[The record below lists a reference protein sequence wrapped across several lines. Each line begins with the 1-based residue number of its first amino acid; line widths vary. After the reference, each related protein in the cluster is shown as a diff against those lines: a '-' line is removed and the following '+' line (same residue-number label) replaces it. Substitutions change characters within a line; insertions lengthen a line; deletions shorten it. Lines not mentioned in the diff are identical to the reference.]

1 MCILF
6 HFDGIPFSFHHN
18 RVSKREVIKI
28 SLTSRRGIVLKK
40 YMKLLAVL
48 AVISM
53 AFVVLGGALV
63 TKTGSADGCGR
74 SWPLCEGEL
83 VKLSDVTPE
92 KIIEFSH
99 RATTMVG
106 SIFVIALAIMS
117 SIYIKKRETKPLA
130 IISVLFLI
138 IQALMGAAAVMWGQ
152 NPYIMALHF
161 GISMISFASVLLL
174 ALLVFEFDN
183 KFDARELVI
192 KKKMK
197 ANIYWLSA
205 YTYFVIYSGAL
216 VRHEGA
222 GLSLP
227 VLPFNDGSLITPQ
240 SIQQIVQY
248 GHRSLALI
256 LFIWIC
262 STAYFAYK
270 HYWNYRV
277 IKYSM
282 ISLVVLLLLQITS
295 GILSVSSGLSLAFA
309 LMHSIFITLIFG
321 VLSYLMILSSRSK
334 GDTN

>member
-1 MCILF
+1 M
-6 HFDGIPFSFHHN
+6 
-18 RVSKREVIKI
+18 KKYIKI
-28 SLTSRRGIVLKK
+28 I
-40 YMKLLAVL
+40 AIL

-83 VKLSDVTPE
+83 VQLSDVTPE
-92 KIIEFSH
+92 KLIEFAH
-99 RATTMVG
+99 RATTMIG
-106 SIFVIALAIMS
+106 SIFVVVLAIMS
-117 SIYIKKRETKPLA
+117 SIYIKRRETKLLA
-130 IISVLFLI
+130 SISVLFLI

-174 ALLVFEFDN
+174 ALLVFEFDY
-183 KFDARELVI
+183 KFDAKELVI
-192 KKKMK
+192 GKKMK
-197 ANIYWLSA
+197 RNLYFLSF

-222 GLSLP
+222 GLALP
-227 VLPFNDGSLITPQ
+227 VWPFGNGGFISLET
-240 SIQQIVQY
+240 IQQLVQF

-256 LFIWIC
+256 LFVWIC

-282 ISLVVLLLLQITS
+282 ISLVVLLLMQITS
-295 GILSVSSGLSLAFA
+295 GILTVATGLSLTFS
-309 LMHSIFITLIFG
+309 LIHSLVITLIFG
-321 VLSYLMILSSRSK
+321 VLSYIMLLNSRSK
-334 GDTN
+334 SVEKMLDNKEMKRVG